1 MIYAASLGSPLKKAY
16 GDKCYVTSVT
26 TITEN
31 MKLDSSVSGMDVCV
45 FGPKDVVGI
54 NRTKVQAAANG
65 KHPSVCIIYVYTKD
79 KEAAMLDVP
88 FKKQIKK
95 IDADSMR
102 DCVDEYI
109 DAHTVGVKKAPTS
122 RDSRVSKPITSKPVD
137 HALASGGIKGKLLR
151 NTAGST
157 TKMSDKKSSDEL
169 LFDPALELYY
179 YLDPIGQM
187 IYCDKDTRRS
197 LSRAEVQEQK
207 EIIAQRVSEE
217 TATAEAEE
225 EDIEEEDIPVKLP
238 VRGGLEEESATPV
251 EPIKPVNPVTQT
263 TPTESVDDRTAR
275 TFEKNLESISDFHDW
290 GLLKEAL
297 SKDVVVRQ
305 LLEENSTFQGVV
317 QMLSVMDTEI
327 KTIYRDAGLTA
338 EQKFEKM
345 LEIGGKRSTL
355 MATHNDIVSRK
366 VIDIMEAVTISAR
379 RTVEELL
386 AEHRQAIEQ
395 ITVADKNIMDETE
408 LNRLIEKRTNAVVEL
423 LTVTKSIVQLYQAMD
438 LEVNDIILTLDKN
451 LPSDNEFINNM
462 VGSAAQI
469 LTPTNTKSLA
479 FTLMKALQS
488 KREILTLLQGQ
499 VDSVIDAVHN
509 LLQKDEAIIEYQQH
523 MIKVLKAHRV
533 EDVVVLD
540 SVLKNILH
548 IYVGTEG
555 TGRTATTLTWAGCQ
569 SRRRNTLLID
579 LTGNNKLRDYGVE
592 PVMLDDFLRERI
604 DRQLCVV
611 EGVIDDVEERVE
623 FVHELKTRLDYYA
636 YIDVVLDVDQM
647 DFVNMLA
654 EEALT
659 INYITDCTN
668 DSLEDIETCYAST
681 EVENVARKLLLIDPP
696 IDVLKL
702 ANKVGAD
709 VTMIKCV
716 TIPNLRKIKMCSVTG
731 EAPYEYRE
739 VRSVFE
745 EAFR

>member
-16 GDKCYVTSVT
+16 SDKCYVTSVS
-26 TITEN
+26 TIIDN
-31 MKLDSSVSGMDVCV
+31 MNLDSSVTGMDVCV

-54 NRTKVQAAANG
+54 NRNKVQAAANT

-79 KEAAMLDVP
+79 KEAALLDVP

-95 IDADSMR
+95 IDMESMR
-102 DCVDEYI
+102 ECVDEFI
-109 DAHTVGVKKAPTS
+109 DAHMVGAKKAPTS
-122 RDSRVSKPITSKPVD
+122 RDSRVTKPIVSKPVD
-137 HALASGGIKGKLLR
+137 PALASGGIKGKLLR

-157 TKMSDKKSSDEL
+157 TKMSNKKESDEL
-169 LFDPALELYY
+169 LYDPALELYY

-187 IYCDKDTRRS
+187 IYCDKETRRS

-207 EIIAQRVSEE
+207 EIIAKRLAEE
-217 TATAEAEE
+217 TAVTEE
-225 EDIEEEDIPVKLP
+225 VEDSIDEEDIPVKLP
-238 VRGGLEEESATPV
+238 TRDTPEPVVETVAPADVV
-251 EPIKPVNPVTQT
+251 EPPA
-263 TPTESVDDRTAR
+263 PTEAVDERTAR
-275 TFEKNLESISDFHDW
+275 SFEKNLESISDFHDW
-290 GLLKEAL
+290 GLLKDAL
-297 SKDVVVRQ
+297 SKDTVVRQ

-317 QMLSVMDTEI
+317 QMLNVMDTEI

-338 EQKFEKM
+338 EQKFEKI
-345 LEIGGKRSTL
+345 LEIGGKRATL
-355 MATHNDIVSRK
+355 MATHNDIISRK

-386 AEHRQAIEQ
+386 AEHRHAIEQ
-395 ITVADKNIMDETE
+395 ITVADKSIVDETE
-408 LNRLIEKRTNAVVEL
+408 LNSLIEKRTNAVVEL
-423 LTVTKSIVQLYQAMD
+423 LTITKSIVQLYQAMD
-438 LEVNDIILTLDKN
+438 LEVNDVILSLDKN
-451 LPSDNEFINNM
+451 LPSDNEFINRM
-462 VGSAAQI
+462 VGSAAEV
-469 LTPTNTKSLA
+469 LTPTNTKTLA
-479 FTLMKALQS
+479 LMLMKALQG
-488 KREILTLLQGQ
+488 KRETLALLQGH

-533 EDVVVLD
+533 EDTVVID

-548 IYVGTEG
+548 IYVGDID

-592 PVMLDDFLRERI
+592 PVMLDDFMRERI
-604 DRQLCVV
+604 NQQLCVV

-636 YIDVVLDVDQM
+636 YIDIVLGVDQV
-647 DFVNMLA
+647 DFINMLA

-659 INYITDCTN
+659 INYITNCTN
-668 DSLEDIETCYAST
+668 SSLESIEATYGAT
-681 EVENVARKLLLIDPP
+681 EVDNVARKLLLIDPP
-696 IDVLKL
+696 IDVLKI
-702 ANKVGAD
+702 ANRVGAD
-709 VTMIKCV
+709 PTMTKCI
-716 TIPNLRKIKMCSVTG
+716 TIPNMRKIKMCSVTG

-739 VRSVFE
+739 VRDIFE

>member
-16 GDKCYVTSVT
+16 SDKCYVTSVS
-26 TITEN
+26 TITDN
-31 MKLDSSVSGMDVCV
+31 MHLDSSVSGMDVCV

-54 NRTKVQAAANG
+54 NRNRVQSAANT

-79 KEAAMLDVP
+79 KEAALLDVP

-102 DCVDEYI
+102 DCVDEFI
-109 DAHTVGVKKAPTS
+109 DEHTVGEKKAPTS
-122 RDSRVSKPITSKPVD
+122 RDSRVTKPIRSKPVD
-137 HALASGGIKGKLLR
+137 PALASGGIKGSLLR

-157 TKMSDKKSSDEL
+157 TKMSDKKASDEL
-169 LFDPALELYY
+169 HYDPALELYY

-207 EIIAQRVSEE
+207 EIIAQRMAEEAVVVVEE
-217 TATAEAEE
+217 TTDED
-225 EDIEEEDIPVKLP
+225 DIEDDIPVNLP
-238 VRGGLEEESATPV
+238 PKRETAATEEDPSATVKPVLTIKPTEPLEER
-251 EPIKPVNPVTQT
+251 T
-263 TPTESVDDRTAR
+263 TRSL
-275 TFEKNLESISDFHDW
+275 EKNLESISDFHDW
-290 GLLKEAL
+290 DLLKEAL
-297 SKDVVVRQ
+297 SKDTVVRQ
-305 LLEENSTFQGVV
+305 LLEENATFQGVV

-327 KTIYRDAGLTA
+327 KTIYRDAGLTS
-338 EQKFEKM
+338 EQKFEKI
-345 LEIGGKRSTL
+345 LEVGGKRATL
-355 MATHNDIVSRK
+355 MATHNDIISRK

-386 AEHRQAIEQ
+386 TEHRKAIEQ
-395 ITVADKNIMDETE
+395 ITVADKNIVDETE
-408 LNRLIEKRTNAVVEL
+408 LNRLIERRTNAVVEL

-438 LEVNDIILTLDKN
+438 LEVNAVILSLDKN
-451 LPSDNEFINNM
+451 LPSDNEFINSM
-462 VGSAAQI
+462 VGSAAKV

-479 FTLMKALQS
+479 FTLMKALQN
-488 KREILTLLQGQ
+488 KREILTLLQDH
-499 VDSVIDAVHN
+499 VDNVIDAIHN
-509 LLQKDEAIIEYQQH
+509 LLQRDEDIITYQQH

-533 EDVVVLD
+533 EDTVVLD
-540 SVLKNILH
+540 TVLKNILH
-548 IYVGTEG
+548 IYVGVAG
-555 TGRTATTLTWAGCQ
+555 TGRTATALTWAGCQ
-569 SRRRNTLLID
+569 SRRRNTLLVD

-592 PVMLDDFLRERI
+592 PIMLDDFMRERI

-623 FVHELKTRLDYYA
+623 FIHELKTRLDYYA
-636 YIDVVLDVDQM
+636 YIDVVLDVDQV
-647 DFVNMLA
+647 DFLNLLA

-668 DSLEDIETCYAST
+668 SSLEDIEACYAATTVS
-681 EVENVARKLLLIDPP
+681 NVARKLLLIDPP
-696 IDVLKL
+696 IDVLKI

-709 VTMIKCV
+709 VTMTKCV
-716 TIPNLRKIKMCSVTG
+716 TIPNMRKIKMCSVTS

-739 VRSVFE
+739 VRDVFE